1 MEIETKGLG
10 AGSYPEPSEKE
21 EKEKHI
27 KGTIKV
33 TYDID
38 TYVPV
43 EYEDEEIIDYI
54 KSDLDEYIFW
64 DEYKEIE
71 VEVD

>member
-10 AGSYPEPSEKE
+10 AGSYPEPPEKE

-27 KGTIKV
+27 KGTVTV

-38 TYVPV
+38 TYVPI

-54 KSDLDEYIFW
+54 KSDPDEYIFW